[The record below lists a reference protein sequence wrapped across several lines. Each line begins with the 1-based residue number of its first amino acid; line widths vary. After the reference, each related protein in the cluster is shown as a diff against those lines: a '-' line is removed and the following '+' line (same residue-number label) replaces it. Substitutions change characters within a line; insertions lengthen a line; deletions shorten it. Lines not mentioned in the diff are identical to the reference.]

1 MNDDPSE
8 QAAESAQ
15 RAADA
20 RHQGETKPQ
29 AHLIVDTT
37 HPTTP
42 RRTPQWRPGLHPV
55 RDLTAVRAYVRMAE
69 YRCNVT
75 EYDY

>member
-37 HPTTP
+37 HPTTS
-42 RRTPQWRPGLHPV
+42 RRTPQ
-55 RDLTAVRAYVRMAE
+55 
-69 YRCNVT
+69 
-75 EYDY
+75 